1 MVLPAAVVGLLA
13 GAVPAVSAPSA
24 PTEPRAAYTQ
34 QRIDWG
40 PCEGLPESAPAVA
53 KKLRCGEFSAP
64 MDWDDPAD
72 GDDVTIAVSKL
83 PATGTARGA
92 ILTNPG
98 GPGGPGRLFPVRF
111 REQQRM
117 RANYD
122 IIGFDP
128 RGTGES
134 SNITCG
140 GATSN
145 VDPLDPRD
153 RSQENLDLILDT
165 TEAAADA
172 CQRKSGE
179 LGRFINTYQTV
190 RDIDLLRTLLDRKK
204 ISWIGYSAG
213 TWLGAQYATA
223 FPGRVEKMVFDSN
236 IDFTANWQKA
246 FDWQPLGFERRWRAD
261 FLPWLARHHDIYGY
275 GRTAQAARV
284 RYEKVRNALE
294 ADPVKL
300 DGKTIG
306 PNEFDIQISGAM
318 YNKLAFP
325 GLGEYLRAVRDLAMD
340 RAHGQRRVAALDTL
354 RRLRLR
360 DDNGGPLPLAV
371 GIDGSTGAPRAQ
383 VSGFGGESANPPG
396 GEYDDAFD
404 ASFWTIPCNET
415 EWRGDRRSVVAQSDY
430 LGKRYPLLGWGWL
443 VQPCVFWDND
453 PIDLPTPTGEG
464 VPPVLMVQSTHD
476 PATPLEGA
484 RRAHANFAG
493 SRMITVTNEGDHG
506 IYAGGN
512 GCVDNLVNA
521 YLVDNQVPPD
531 TLCPGTPLPEPETT
545 PARQPERGVSFR

>member
-1 MVLPAAVVGLLA
+1 MVVPAAVVGLLA
-13 GAVPAVSAPSA
+13 GAVPAISEPSE
-24 PTEPRAAYTQ
+24 PTSPSQADPLAAYTQ

-40 PCEGLPESAPAVA
+40 PCDGVPDSAPAAA
-53 KKLRCGEFSAP
+53 KKLRCGEYTAP
-64 MDWDDPAD
+64 MDWDSPGS

-83 PATGTARGA
+83 PASGTARGA

-111 REQQRM
+111 RTQQRV

-140 GATSN
+140 GATSD

-153 RSQENLDLILDT
+153 RSLENLDRILDT

-172 CQRKSGE
+172 CQHKSGK
-179 LGRFINTYQTV
+179 LGRFVNTYQTV
-190 RDIDLLRTLLDRKK
+190 RDIDLLRELLHRKK

-223 FPGRVEKMVFDSN
+223 FPKRVDKMVLDSN
-236 IDFTANWQKA
+236 IEFTTNWQDA

-261 FLPWLARHHDIYGY
+261 FLPWLARHDDVYGY
-275 GRTAQAARV
+275 GRTSQTARI

-294 ADPVKL
+294 DKPVKL
-300 DGKTIG
+300 DGRTIG
-306 PNEFDIQISGAM
+306 PNQFDLQIAGAM

-325 GLGEYLRAVRDLAMD
+325 GLGEYLRAVRHLTTD
-340 RAHGQRRVAALDTL
+340 RARGQRRQAALDTL

-360 DDNGGPLPLAV
+360 ENNGGPLPLAV
-371 GIDGSTGAPRAQ
+371 GTDGSVGAP
-383 VSGFGGESANPPG
+383 SGEYA

-415 EWRGDRRSVVAQSDY
+415 DWRGDRGSVVAQSDY

-443 VQPCVFWDND
+443 IQPCIFWDND

-484 RRAHANFAG
+484 RRAHENFAG

-512 GCVDNLVNA
+512 GCVDHLVNA
-521 YLVDNQVPPD
+521 YLVDNRVPSD
-531 TLCPGTPLPEPETT
+531 TLCPGKPLPEPETT
-545 PARQPERGVSFR
+545 PARPPERGVPIR

>member
-1 MVLPAAVVGLLA
+1 MVIPAAVAGVLA
-13 GAVPAVSAPSA
+13 GAVPALSVPSA
-24 PTEPRAAYTQ
+24 PTDPRAAYTE

-40 PCEGLPESAPAVA
+40 PCEGIPESAPPAAREV
-53 KKLRCGEFSAP
+53 RCGEFTAP
-64 MDWDDPAD
+64 RDWDNPGD
-72 GDDVTIAVSKL
+72 GNDVTIAVSKL
-83 PATGTARGA
+83 PSKGGARGS

-98 GPGGPGRLFPVRF
+98 GPGGPGRLFPMRF
-111 REQQRM
+111 REQQRV

-134 SNITCG
+134 SNVTCG
-140 GATSN
+140 GAVSN

-153 RSQENLDLILDT
+153 RSQQNLDLILDT

-172 CQRKSGE
+172 CQEKSGG
-179 LGRFINTYQTV
+179 LGRFVNTYQTV
-190 RDIDLLRTLLDRKK
+190 RDIDLLRRLLQRTK

-213 TWLGAQYATA
+213 TWLGAHYATA
-223 FPGRVEKMVFDSN
+223 FPNRVDKMVLDSN
-236 IDFTANWQKA
+236 IEFTTNWQEA

-261 FLPWLARHHDIYGY
+261 FLPWLARYHDSYGY
-275 GRTAQAARV
+275 GRTSQTARI

-294 ADPVKL
+294 DEPVTL
-300 DGKTIG
+300 DGRTIG
-306 PNEFDIQISGAM
+306 PNEFDIQIAGAM

-340 RAHGQRRVAALDTL
+340 RAHGQRREDALDTL

-360 DDNGGPLPLAV
+360 ENNSGPLPLAV
-371 GIDGSTGAPRAQ
+371 GMDGSAGA
-383 VSGFGGESANPPG
+383 PG

-443 VQPCVFWDND
+443 IQPCIFWDND
-453 PIDLPTPTGEG
+453 NPVDLPTPTGEG

-521 YLVDNQVPPD
+521 YLVDNKVPSD
-531 TLCPGTPLPEPETT
+531 SLCPGTPLPEPETT
-545 PARQPERGVSFR
+545 PAQPPQRGIPFR